1 MTEHKDFIMYICH
14 RAFGDTYNKQLLQY
28 CKQSSISDWA
38 IIKDHNKYTG
48 VFSFWL
54 VDDEEKETL
63 YKVGT
68 RSIDNA
74 LTRICN
80 DPILIFEDEDSER
93 NILWANKY
101 KDVSRLTDEE
111 ISMIIQVAVFGGILD

>member
-1 MTEHKDFIMYICH
+1 MTEHKDFVLYIAH

-28 CKQSSISDWA
+28 CKRSSISDWA

-54 VDDEEKETL
+54 VDDEDKEIH
-63 YKVGT
+63 KVGT
-68 RSIDNA
+68 RAIDNA
-74 LTRICN
+74 LTKICS
-80 DPILIFEDEDSER
+80 DPTLIFEDEEVEK